1 LAQWSLDL
9 GRIAKIGGFPL
20 DLALGAAPIR
30 IAVSQFRGDSVNSS
44 AQFLN
49 PAEAARRL
57 GVSAKALRLYEA
69 RGLIAP
75 VRTAA
80 GWRAYGPDEMARVA
94 EIAAL
99 RELGLSLAQ
108 VARVLDGDSKS
119 LEPALA
125 AHQAALE
132 GRVHQLAGAV
142 DKVRRLRA
150 DLAGGRAPAPSELA
164 RLLKPAS
171 SFSVAFEL
179 AFDLAFDLPWPWG
192 GERFELQ
199 DIRALNYI
207 IGPLGSGKTQLAKRI
222 AETLPGAAFLGLDR
236 LADGGASAKAH
247 LARDPA
253 LKSRVDQTLAW
264 LVEDGATISEAL
276 VCLLAGLE
284 TEGPTVLV
292 IDMLEQG
299 LDKATQEAL
308 IARLRRRGSGCP
320 PLFFLT
326 RSSSILD
333 LDAVGNDESII
344 LCPAN
349 HSPPTN
355 VRPYPGSPGFE
366 AVATCLASPEVRAR
380 TEGVIAWRPQVA

>member
-1 LAQWSLDL
+1 
-9 GRIAKIGGFPL
+9 
-20 DLALGAAPIR
+20 
-30 IAVSQFRGDSVNSS
+30 VSSS
-44 AQFLN
+44 AAFLN
-49 PAEAARRL
+49 PSEAARRL
-57 GVSAKALRLYEA
+57 GVSDKALRLYEQ

-75 VRTAA
+75 VRTPA

-99 RELGLSLAQ
+99 RELGLSLSQ
-108 VARVLDGDSKS
+108 VARVLQGDSES

-132 GRVHQLAGAV
+132 TRVHQLVDAV

-150 DLAGGRAPAPSELA
+150 DLTGGRAPAACELA
-164 RLLKPAS
+164 RLLRPAA
-171 SFSVAFEL
+171 SFSV
-179 AFDLAFDLPWPWG
+179 AFDLPWPWG

-207 IGPLGSGKTQLAKRI
+207 IGPLGSGKTRLAMRI

-236 LADGGASAKAH
+236 LAHGGAAAR
-247 LARDPA
+247 ANMNRDPA
-253 LKSRVDQTLAW
+253 LQSRVDRTLAW
-264 LVEDGATISEAL
+264 LVEDGATMSAAL
-276 VCLLAGLE
+276 VCLIAGLE

-308 IARLRRRGSGCP
+308 MARLRRRGSEFR

-333 LDAVGNDESII
+333 LEGVGNDESII

-349 HSPPTN
+349 HSPPTS
-355 VRPYPGSPGFE
+355 VRPYPGFPGFE

-380 TEGVIAWRPQVA
+380 TEGVIAWRPQMA

>member
-1 LAQWSLDL
+1 
-9 GRIAKIGGFPL
+9 
-20 DLALGAAPIR
+20 
-30 IAVSQFRGDSVNSS
+30 VNSS

-49 PAEAARRL
+49 PSEAARRL
-57 GVSAKALRLYEA
+57 GVSAKALRLYEQ
-69 RGLIAP
+69 RGLITP
-75 VRTAA
+75 SRTAA

-94 EIAAL
+94 GIAAL
-99 RELGLSLAQ
+99 RKLGLSLSQ
-108 VARVLDGDSKS
+108 IARVLKGDAES

-125 AHQAALE
+125 LHQAALE
-132 GRVHQLAGAV
+132 GRVHQLVEAV

-150 DLAGGRAPAPSELA
+150 DLVGGWAPASCELA
-164 RLLKPAS
+164 GLLRPAS
-171 SFSVAFEL
+171 NVSVT
-179 AFDLAFDLPWPWG
+179 FDLPWPWG

-207 IGPLGSGKTQLAKRI
+207 IGPLGSGKTRLAKRI
-222 AETLPGAAFLGLDR
+222 AEALPGAAFLGLDR
-236 LADGGASAKAH
+236 LADGGAAARER
-247 LARDPA
+247 LERDPA
-253 LKSRVDQTLAW
+253 LKSRVDQSLAW

-299 LDKATQEAL
+299 LDKATQESL
-308 IARLRRRGSGCP
+308 IARLRLCGSGSR

-349 HSPPTN
+349 HSPPTT
-355 VRPYPGSPGFE
+355 VHPYPGFPGFE
-366 AVATCLASPEVRAR
+366 AVATCLASPDVRAR
-380 TEGVIAWRPQVA
+380 TDGVIAWRPQMA